1 MRSRCTHA
9 RRCCVRTATVL
20 VAIAVVACARDATR
34 EPDLLVQQGRDAY
47 IAGDYERARDLFLGA
62 GTGDSGRHLGALG
75 VARSYQQLHDYGLAL
90 PRYQRALEL
99 DPQDGLTWQGYL
111 DTLYWAGVLG
121 GNGRRLEEVLA
132 AAPEA
137 LRAAP
142 DNVEIYQ
149 RVLETAAELNR
160 LAAYGEIVADLAAAL
175 PDEPVA
181 QIELAKM
188 RLQEARRRSNVA
200 RAAARTG
207 ESPPSSAEVEALAAT
222 VEELE
227 TALRGELEATMR
239 SDSPEVPR
247 GVYYKLAAGRD
258 LLGETD
264 LAETALDVLE
274 RQEGGREMAAPLRYE
289 QFLGEWVGSVNAD
302 LRTRLEIADRWLQRF
317 APQWSDDGTRYR
329 AILGMQFGALVTAAR
344 EAFGAGDGEFD
355 AQLAARVA
363 DVGRRLAR
371 TDTWRGATHYV
382 ETASI
387 LARVPS
393 QYVTAVRVT
402 DDGIAALKADR
413 PGLIYPGTPPP
424 AREELRLR
432 YLSVLMQLQGQALH
446 NLGRDDEAETVLRNA
461 VAQYPVAASYAVLG
475 GLLLDQGRSAE
486 AFDLLVAAL
495 AHGFAGTEAVL
506 EQQVRASAL
515 EAAASV
521 GASTEVVDAAIAFAA
536 DRIAAE
542 RDLAIVAAPLDVPA
556 PDFELEDTAGATWRL
571 SELAGRVV
579 VLNYWATWCAPCIAE
594 MPYYQSLVDEYAAS
608 TDVVFLAIS
617 TDRDISVVAPFIAQG
632 GYDFT
637 VLYDR
642 DSAGAFDISGVPAT
656 IVIGADG
663 LIKYR
668 TAGFP
673 GPTPYLH
680 EMRLRIEALRQ
691 PGQ

>member
-1 MRSRCTHA
+1 MA
-9 RRCCVRTATVL
+9 VAVATL
-20 VAIAVVACARDATR
+20 ACAPDAGSDADR
-34 EPDLLVQQGRDAY
+34 LVEQGRDAY
-47 IAGDYERARDLFLGA
+47 IAGDYERARDLFRSAGPGGA
-62 GTGDSGRHLGALG
+62 DPHLAALG
-75 VARSYQQLHDYGLAL
+75 IARSYQQLHDYNAAL
-90 PRYQRALEL
+90 LTYQRALDL
-99 DPQDGLTWQGYL
+99 GPQNALTWQGYL
-111 DTLYWAGVLG
+111 ETLYWAGVLG
-121 GNGRRLEEVLA
+121 GDGRRLEEVLE
-132 AAPEA
+132 AAPDA

-142 DNVEIYQ
+142 NNVEIYQ

-160 LAAYGEIVADLAAAL
+160 LEAYGEIVADLATAL

-181 QIELAKM
+181 QIELAKV
-188 RLQEARRRSNVA
+188 RLQEARRRSNAA
-200 RAAARTG
+200 RAAARTDAN
-207 ESPPSSAEVEALAAT
+207 PTSSAEVEGLAAT

-239 SDSPEVPR
+239 SDSPEVPV

-258 LLGETD
+258 LLGEAE
-264 LAETALDVLE
+264 LAETALDALE

-302 LRTRLEIADRWLQRF
+302 LQTRLEITDRWLQRF

-329 AILGMQFGALVTAAR
+329 AVLGMQFGALVTAAR

-355 AQLAARVA
+355 AELAERVA

-402 DDGIAALKADR
+402 DDGIEALTADR
-413 PGLIYPGTPPP
+413 PGLIYPGTPQPT
-424 AREELRLR
+424 REELRMR

-461 VAQYPVAASYAVLG
+461 IAQYPVAASYAVLG
-475 GLLLDQGRSAE
+475 GLLLDQGRSTE

-495 AHGFAGTEAVL
+495 AHGFGSTEVAL
-506 EQQVRASAL
+506 ERQVRASAI
-515 EAAASV
+515 EAAGSI
-521 GASTEVVDAAIAFAA
+521 GASADVVDAAIAFAA
-536 DRIAAE
+536 DRIAEE
-542 RDLAIVAAPLDVPA
+542 RDRAIVAEPLDVPA
-556 PDFELEDTAGATWRL
+556 PDFELEDLAGTIWRL
-571 SELAGRVV
+571 SELAGQVV

-594 MPYYQSLVDEYAAS
+594 MPYYQSLVNEYADA
-608 TDVVFLAIS
+608 DVVFLAIS
-617 TDRDISVVAPFIAQG
+617 TDRDTSVVAPFIEQS
-632 GYDFT
+632 GYEFT

-642 DSAGAFDISGVPAT
+642 DSADAFDVSGVPAT

-663 LIKYR
+663 SIKYR

-673 GPTPYLH
+673 GPEPYLH

-691 PGQ
+691 TGQ